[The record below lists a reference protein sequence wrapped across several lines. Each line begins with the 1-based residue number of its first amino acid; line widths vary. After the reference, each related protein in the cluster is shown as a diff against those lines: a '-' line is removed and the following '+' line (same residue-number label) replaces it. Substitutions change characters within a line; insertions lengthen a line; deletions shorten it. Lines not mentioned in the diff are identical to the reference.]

1 MNDDNM
7 QNLLNKKQTFEQKY
21 EEIVALTLRINQLQD
36 SVQRNLDLDDEHMT
50 LIQLQ
55 RDQSKKLLET
65 IQIMI
70 NELERTAIGFEQKKQ
85 VKNAKQ
91 QLTKQKDRYQQL
103 SKELN
108 KLSFTQ
114 IEHGSSKIE
123 QQHQSF
129 EQQQQQEY
137 SSDALDLEQQ
147 VIKER
152 QDDIN
157 HIEKQ
162 SLTLQK
168 LMNELGLKVNDQD
181 QQLDLIVHDLQQTKS
196 NVQNANQEIKEAAQS
211 QKQSRSKYYIMLFIA
226 SMLLLGTLGALL
238 IS

>member
-1 MNDDNM
+1 MSDDNM
-7 QNLLNKKQTFEQKY
+7 QNLLNKKQTFESKY

-65 IQIMI
+65 IQTMI
-70 NELERTAIGFEQKKQ
+70 NELDKNAKGFEQKKQ

-91 QLTKQKDRYQQL
+91 QLSKQKDRYQQL

-114 IEHGSSKIE
+114 TEQINNKVQ
-123 QQHQSF
+123 QQHQNF
-129 EQQQQQEY
+129 EKQEQQY
-137 SSDALDLEQQ
+137 SSEALDLEHQM
-147 VIKER
+147 IKER
-152 QDDIN
+152 QEDIN

-181 QQLDLIVHDLQQTKS
+181 QQLDLIVHDLQSTKS
-196 NVQNANQEIKEAAQS
+196 NVQNANQEIRQAAES

-226 SMLLLGTLGALL
+226 SILLLGTLGALL

>member
-1 MNDDNM
+1 MMNEDNM
-7 QNLLNKKQTFEQKY
+7 QNLLNKKQTFESKY

-36 SVQRNLDLDDEHMT
+36 SVQRNIDLDDEHMT

-65 IQIMI
+65 IQSMI
-70 NELERTAIGFEQKKQ
+70 NELEKGAKGFEQKKQ

-91 QLTKQKDRYQQL
+91 QLAKQKDRYQQL

-114 IEHGSSKIE
+114 IEHTQNKSQ
-123 QQHQSF
+123 QQHQIS
-129 EQQQQQEY
+129 EQQEQHYSQE
-137 SSDALDLEQQ
+137 SLDLEYQM
-147 VIKER
+147 IKER
-152 QDDIN
+152 QEDIN
-157 HIEKQ
+157 HIQNQ

-168 LMNELGLKVNDQD
+168 IMNELGLK
-181 QQLDLIVHDLQQTKS
+181 QLDLVVHDLQQTKS
-196 NVQNANQEIKEAAQS
+196 NVEHANQEIKEAANS